1 MNLSNI
7 LQICHIQITSVKGL
21 YFSTLRF
28 VMAVS
33 ALLVSKAGNQFLNS
47 TLIRIKDGS
56 TVHNLKTLVYQNIL
70 YSGFN
75 NQLIH
80 PALMRDFYVYM
91 EMPYASKLFGE
102 LI

>member
-7 LQICHIQITSVKGL
+7 LQICHIQITSAKGL

-47 TLIRIKDGS
+47 TNQDKGWEHCPQS
-56 TVHNLKTLVYQNIL
+56 QNI
-70 YSGFN
+70 G
-75 NQLIH
+75 I
-80 PALMRDFYVYM
+80 
-91 EMPYASKLFGE
+91 SKYIVFRVQ
-102 LI
+102 

>member
-47 TLIRIKDGS
+47 TNQDKAWKHCPQSPKIGISKYIVFRVSMFTWKCLMHQSCLESLFEIKM
-56 TVHNLKTLVYQNIL
+56 V
-70 YSGFN
+70 
-75 NQLIH
+75 
-80 PALMRDFYVYM
+80 
-91 EMPYASKLFGE
+91 
-102 LI
+102 